1 MGDIILEGS
10 GSSDKNISHCEA
22 KLFGST
28 DIVIC
33 LAKYEYCRYQ
43 ITYDVLKIC
52 IHSKKKEIVFKTQ
65 QENQK

>member
-1 MGDIILEGS
+1 VEKIILEGS
-10 GSSDKNISHCEA
+10 GSSDKNISQCEA

-28 DIVIC
+28 NIVIC

-43 ITYDVLKIC
+43 ITYDEQKIC
-52 IHSKKKEIVFKTQ
+52 THPKKKEIVFKTE